1 MKTKIKDTKLRY
13 LYNAQ
18 RVLCVIGASVISF
31 CSIGQSG
38 SAASRSIRSYQFTP
52 HTGFIFAHSED
63 VQNTRGARPRGIE
76 LSMTWQKNDE
86 RTWNLC
92 NCFLQHGVMVAYYD
106 FDNAVLGR
114 GLHAAY
120 ILEPWYKVNNSNF
133 ASLKSAAGFA
143 YLSNPYDPV
152 KNPANQ
158 SYSTTLSAYLFVG
171 IGWWHRITDEFW
183 VAPHVQ
189 YQHTSNG
196 GLALPNKGINW
207 PTASLTFS
215 YRLKPLPLQTF
226 SRSAWRSGKNIR
238 WDFGIFGIANKEG
251 GKPDGKSDRFLV
263 AGIMLQNVIQIGR
276 INNVSAGIELNY
288 DGKLG
293 SKMQRDEMPGEP
305 LQLGILAGH
314 EFILGRFLFS
324 QRLGIYMYQA
334 GNYFSLFY
342 HRWGLAY
349 RFNTHWAA
357 GINLKAHRQEA
368 DYADVRIIYS
378 LTKTGS

>member
-1 MKTKIKDTKLRY
+1 MATT
-13 LYNAQ
+13 
-18 RVLCVIGASVISF
+18 ISF
-31 CSIGQSG
+31 
-38 SAASRSIRSYQFTP
+38 SAIAQAGLERSRSIRAYQATL
-52 HTGFIFAHSED
+52 HSGFIFAHSEA
-63 VQNTRGARPRGIE
+63 VQNTRGARPKGIE

-86 RTWNLC
+86 RTWSLC
-92 NCFLQHGVMVAYYD
+92 NCFPQHGVMLAYYD

-114 GLHAAY
+114 GLQAAY
-120 ILEPWYKVNNSNF
+120 VLEPWYKINNNNF
-133 ASLKSAAGFA
+133 ASLKSAAGIA
-143 YLSNPYDPV
+143 YLSNAYDPV

-171 IGWWHRITDEFW
+171 LGWWHRITDEFW
-183 VAPHVQ
+183 IAPHVQ

-215 YRLKPLPLQTF
+215 YRPKPSPLQTF
-226 SRSAWRSGKNIR
+226 TRSAWQGGKNIR
-238 WDFGIFGIANKEG
+238 WDFGIFGMANKEG
-251 GKPDGKSDRFLV
+251 GKSDRRSDRFLV
-263 AGIMLQNVIQIGR
+263 VGVMLQNVIQVGR
-276 INNVSAGIELNY
+276 INNLSAGIEFNY

-293 SKMQRDEMPGEP
+293 SKMQRDDMPGDP
-305 LQLGILAGH
+305 LQLGVLAGH

-324 QRLGIYMYQA
+324 QRLGLYLYQP

-357 GINLKAHRQEA
+357 GINLKAHGPEA
-368 DYADVRIIYS
+368 DFADVRVVYS
-378 LTKTGS
+378 LTKPGS